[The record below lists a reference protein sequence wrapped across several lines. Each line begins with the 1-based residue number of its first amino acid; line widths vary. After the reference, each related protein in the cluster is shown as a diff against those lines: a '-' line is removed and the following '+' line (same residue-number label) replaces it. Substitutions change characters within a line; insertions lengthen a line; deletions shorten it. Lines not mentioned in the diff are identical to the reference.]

1 MPIRV
6 LEIPLDDGT
15 REYLATNLFDPAVT
29 KDMFR
34 DLYFYR
40 WPVELKYKE
49 LKKSRFAMGR
59 VFPVLLQCLY
69 SRNFYIKYAF
79 IESGLSYKK
88 NEADEEIQISAKST
102 NKFRYQANRAFIL
115 DGSKVL
121 FPKYSADCL
130 SFQLLNSYI
139 QMLYAADHSS
149 CPEGH
154 FQGRN

>member
-1 MPIRV
+1 
-6 LEIPLDDGT
+6 
-15 REYLATNLFDPAVT
+15 
-29 KDMFR
+29 MFQE
-34 DLYFYR
+34 LYFYR

-49 LKKSRFAMGR
+49 LKSRFAMEEFSGATA
-59 VFPVLLQCLY
+59 VSIQQE
-69 SRNFYIKYAF
+69 FYINML
-79 IESGLSYKK
+79 LSNLASLIK

-102 NKFRYQANRAFIL
+102 NKFRYQANRAFII
-115 DGSKVL
+115 GRIKVL

-149 CPEGH
+149 CPAGR

>member
-1 MPIRV
+1 MEKFSGATAVSIQQ
-6 LEIPLDDGT
+6 EIYINMLLSN
-15 REYLATNLFDPAVT
+15 LASL
-29 KDMFR
+29 
-34 DLYFYR
+34 
-40 WPVELKYKE
+40 
-49 LKKSRFAMGR
+49 
-59 VFPVLLQCLY
+59 
-69 SRNFYIKYAF
+69 I
-79 IESGLSYKK
+79 K

-102 NKFRYQANRAFIL
+102 NKFVIRPIVHLSL

-149 CPEGH
+149 CPAGR